1 MGLAPVGKYLALATV
16 VSSAAWYLWVQAAD
30 HRRERRELIS
40 RLTTLEA
47 QGPRTERIIERQ
59 SRVEVREVAA
69 PSPEADGADGGRGA
83 SSPSGRPGRGLLTSA
98 QLAVEYAA
106 EFEQEPVDTTWA
118 RDAGTTYLQAIE
130 SRLPPASRVESFECR
145 SKFCDL
151 SVVHP
156 DIDTS
161 NEFIHSLFG
170 MQRQGP
176 LLHIAGGFRA
186 GEPVPTPDGKLAYHL
201 YIARPG
207 TSLALADARPPSIE

>member
-1 MGLAPVGKYLALATV
+1 MRLAQVGKFFALAAL

-30 HRRERRELIS
+30 HQRERRELLS

-47 QGPRTERIIERQ
+47 RAPRTERVIERQ

-69 PSPEADGADGGRGA
+69 PPESNRADGGLERGD
-83 SSPSGRPGRGLLTSA
+83 SRSGGPGRGRLSSTE
-98 QLAVEYAA
+98 LAVEYAA
-106 EFEQEPVDTTWA
+106 EFEEEPVDTTWA
-118 RDAGTTYLQAIE
+118 REAGTTYLQAIE
-130 SRLPPASRVESFECR
+130 STLPAASRLESFECR

-161 NEFIHSLFG
+161 NDFIQNLFG
-170 MQRQGP
+170 LQRQGP
-176 LLHIAGGFRA
+176 LLHTAGGFRA
-186 GEPVPTPDGKLAYHL
+186 GAPVPTPDGKLAYHL

-207 TSLALADARPPSIE
+207 TSLALADASGLSND